1 MYLIVQMKDF
11 NCALTP
17 EISRYLVKFSA
28 IKFMYLNNF
37 YHNLNVKMILVDIW
51 LS

>member
-1 MYLIVQMKDF
+1 MKDF

-17 EISRYLVKFSA
+17 EISRYLVKFSD
-28 IKFMYLNNF
+28 IKFVYLNNF
-37 YHNLNVKMILVDIW
+37 YHNLNVKKILADIW